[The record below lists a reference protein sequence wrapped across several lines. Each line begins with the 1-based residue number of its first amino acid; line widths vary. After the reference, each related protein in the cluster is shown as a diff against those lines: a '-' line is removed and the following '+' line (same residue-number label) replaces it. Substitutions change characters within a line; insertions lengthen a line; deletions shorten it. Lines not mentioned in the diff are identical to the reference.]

1 MKKNKINRIVPTETI
16 TIKKQYYDTDKKKHI
31 TFNKVVKP
39 ISSEVR
45 KQSIKKLGE
54 LRDEVTTDFNSRDVI
69 YDTEV
74 VKHSR
79 YKKKK
84 SKLKVDVYTDST
96 NHKLVRLS
104 EVSFNSSSYEYFIN
118 NTISIPIKDF
128 KKMLKELNNSL

>member
-1 MKKNKINRIVPTETI
+1 MKKNKINRVIPTETI
-16 TIKKQYYDTDKKKHI
+16 SIKKQFYDNKTKKNV
-31 TFNKVVKP
+31 TYNKLVKP

-104 EVSFNSSSYEYFIN
+104 EVSFNSSSYEYFIS

>member
-1 MKKNKINRIVPTETI
+1 MKKNKINRVIPTETI
-16 TIKKQYYDTDKKKHI
+16 SIKKQFYDNKTKKNV
-31 TFNKVVKP
+31 TYNKLVKP

-84 SKLKVDVYTDST
+84 SKLKVDVYTNST

-104 EVSFNSSSYEYFIN
+104 EVSFNSSSYEYFIS